1 MADILDQH
9 LANELAGFAQE
20 IAEESRSNREEMLAA
35 LKQELQGVSESLLNK
50 QREKQTHEVAI
61 KLINEEIAE
70 LESQIRT
77 KWEPL
82 LGADAAELELNGVT
96 LSAKPT
102 MNISVEDDEAMKDWF
117 LNHGYGSVMKYQIH
131 NQTMKKIAKEE
142 LEGGTVIPGLKYT
155 KFTLIKVK

>member
-1 MADILDQH
+1 MSNILDQN

-20 IAEESRSNREEMLAA
+20 VAEENKSKREEMLAA
-35 LKQELQGVSESLLNK
+35 LKQELQGVSEALLKK
-50 QREKQTHEVAI
+50 QREKQEHEVAV

-102 MNISVEDDEAMKDWF
+102 MNISVEDDDA
-117 LNHGYGSVMKYQIH
+117 
-131 NQTMKKIAKEE
+131 TKEWQ
-142 LEGGTVIPGLKYT
+142 
-155 KFTLIKVK
+155 